1 MNHKTKRF
9 WILLV
14 SSFLVIMNLSNV
26 NANGSEP
33 QSSPT
38 EITDKVTVLETL
50 LRKKERDISGN
61 PYPRAV
67 VLVLEK
73 LLG

>member
-14 SSFLVIMNLSNV
+14 SSFLVIKNLSNV

-38 EITDKVTVLETL
+38 ETTDKVTVLETL
-50 LRKKERDISGN
+50 FEKK
-61 PYPRAV
+61 
-67 VLVLEK
+67 
-73 LLG
+73 